1 MRMIA
6 LRHILVA
13 SDFGEPAAV
22 ALAYGREL
30 ARTFRATLHVVH
42 VVHRVDAD
50 LATVDGFPEFPVSL
64 ATMQAEVEANGRA
77 ALDAWITDDDRTNLR
92 ARTIVLTS
100 ATPAAAI
107 LDYARTAFVDLI
119 IAGTHGR
126 SALAQ
131 VLMGS
136 VAERLVRFAPCPVL
150 IVRHPEHE
158 FLRPDALQ
166 VSADA

>member
-1 MRMIA
+1 MGMIA

-30 ARTFRATLHVVH
+30 ARTFDATLHVVH
-42 VVHRVDAD
+42 VVDRVDAH
-50 LATVDGFPEFPVSL
+50 LEAVDGFAEYAVW
-64 ATMQAEVEANGRA
+64 ARVQAQVEATGRA
-77 ALDAWITDDDRTNLR
+77 ALDALITDEDRTTLR
-92 ARTIVLTS
+92 ARGIVLIS
-100 ATPAAAI
+100 ASPAAAI

-119 IAGTHGR
+119 VAGTHGR
-126 SALAQ
+126 GALAH

-136 VAERLVRFAPCPVL
+136 VAERLVRSAPCPVL
-150 IVRHPEHE
+150 TVRHPEHD

-166 VSADA
+166 ARANV